1 MEPDDFENI
10 DEYYAARERDIVN
23 RLLNGEKL
31 DFEDLDYIDNNF
43 NFVTLNNNEEVFII
57 VDDRPRF
64 FKFDLNH
71 QPREVKLV
79 GKLSYSW
86 EYV

>member
-1 MEPDDFENI
+1 MEPDNFDSIEEF
-10 DEYYAARERDIVN
+10 YAAREQDIVN
-23 RLLNGEKL
+23 QLLNGEKL
-31 DFEDLDYIDNNF
+31 DFEDLDYVDNNF
-43 NFVTLNNNEEVFII
+43 HFVTLGDEEVFVVIS
-57 VDDRPRF
+57 DKPHF